1 MVKDTLEDGNKDI
14 DQEMVF
20 GPIEK
25 VIVIMVNGPKEKAK
39 AMESISLRVILNIS
53 RKGVSW

>member
-1 MVKDTLEDGNKDI
+1 MEVDMAME
-14 DQEMVF
+14 F
-20 GPIEK
+20 GS
-25 VIVIMVNGPKEKAK
+25 IVEETATMENGSKEKAK